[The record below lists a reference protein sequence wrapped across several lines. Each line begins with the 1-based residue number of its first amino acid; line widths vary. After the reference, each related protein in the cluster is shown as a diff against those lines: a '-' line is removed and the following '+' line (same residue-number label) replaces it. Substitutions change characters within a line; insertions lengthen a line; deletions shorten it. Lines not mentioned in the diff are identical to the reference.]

1 MSGKERMSENKKTR
15 QTETTCRVAES
26 FLFSQ
31 AKEAPLSR
39 KHGKK
44 PMPKDEK
51 EMYMA
56 AQCLPAIYRITDMER
71 AAPYSTNVVLLH
83 IIYSIKIAKTL

>member
-1 MSGKERMSENKKTR
+1 MSENKKPR

-31 AKEAPLSR
+31 ATEAPLSR

-51 EMYMA
+51 EMYRA
-56 AQCLPAIYRITDMER
+56 AQCLPAIYRITDMKQ
-71 AAPYSTNVVLLH
+71 AASYSTNVVLPH
-83 IIYSIKIAKTL
+83 IIYSIKIAKPL

>member
-1 MSGKERMSENKKTR
+1 MSENKKPR
-15 QTETTCRVAES
+15 QTETTCRVVES

-31 AKEAPLSR
+31 ATEAPLSR

-51 EMYMA
+51 EMYKA
-56 AQCLPAIYRITDMER
+56 AQCLPAIYEITDMER

-83 IIYSIKIAKTL
+83 IIYSIKIAKTLR

>member
-1 MSGKERMSENKKTR
+1 MCGKERMSENKKTR

-31 AKEAPLSR
+31 ATEAPLSR

-51 EMYMA
+51 EMYKA
-56 AQCLPAIYRITDMER
+56 AQCMPAIYGITDMNR
-71 AAPYSTNVVLLH
+71 AAPCSKNMVLPH

>member
-1 MSGKERMSENKKTR
+1 MSENKKPR

-31 AKEAPLSR
+31 ATEAPLSR

-51 EMYMA
+51 EMYRA
-56 AQCLPAIYRITDMER
+56 AQCLPAIYEITDMER
-71 AAPYSTNVVLLH
+71 AAPYSRNVVLLN
-83 IIYSIKIAKTL
+83 IIYSIKIAKTLL

>member
-1 MSGKERMSENKKTR
+1 MSENKKPP
-15 QTETTCRVAES
+15 QTETTGRVAES

-31 AKEAPLSR
+31 ATEAPLSR

-51 EMYMA
+51 EMY
-56 AQCLPAIYRITDMER
+56 R
-71 AAPYSTNVVLLH
+71 AA
-83 IIYSIKIAKTL
+83 

>member
-1 MSGKERMSENKKTR
+1 MSENKKPR

-31 AKEAPLSR
+31 ATEAPLSR

-51 EMYMA
+51 EMYRA
-56 AQCLPAIYRITDMER
+56 AQCLPAIYEITDMER